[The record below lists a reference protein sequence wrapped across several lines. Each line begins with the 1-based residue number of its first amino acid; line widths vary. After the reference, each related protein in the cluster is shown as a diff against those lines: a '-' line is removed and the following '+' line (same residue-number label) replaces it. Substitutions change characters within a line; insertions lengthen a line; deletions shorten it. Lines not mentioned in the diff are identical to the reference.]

1 MPSLRAFSRTAKR
14 SAASL
19 YAQMWHQRLRPPNSE
34 CPAKASGD
42 SLTRSAIDNA
52 RDAARLQGVEAN
64 LVETAK
70 LARFE
75 LRRKRRR
82 QKNFALLLDDEFT
95 GVGRPAL
102 QLLRLGADAGALLE
116 ILVRPDMDD
125 PVQRAD
131 LGVPEG
137 GEWRQLGAHRQCRAE
152 PLLELGNRP
161 GLQGIG
167 AHFDNHEF
175 LRCSVRR

>member
-1 MPSLRAFSRTAKR
+1 MFSCTRVWPGCPPFGGQMPSLRAFSRTAKR

-19 YAQMWHQRLRPPNSE
+19 YAQMWHQRLSPPNSE
-34 CPAKASGD
+34 CPAKANGE
-42 SLTRSAIDNA
+42 SLTRSAIAVLQRSTDA
-52 RDAARLQGVEAN
+52 GDAAWLQGVEAD
-64 LVETAK
+64 LIETAE

-82 QKNFALLLDDEFT
+82 QKDFALLLDDEFA

-116 ILVRPDMDD
+116 ILVGPDVDD

-137 GEWRQLGAHRQCRAE
+137 GERRQ
-152 PLLELGNRP
+152 
-161 GLQGIG
+161 
-167 AHFDNHEF
+167 
-175 LRCSVRR
+175 